1 MDIQALLKALEC
13 CEKAATIKYE
23 PVGRSQ
29 SGPFIISTVLTSDLG
44 VYETAILDKIGA
56 NPVERYDTREQAEK
70 GHAYW
75 MATAA
80 TLTEITKL
88 GHPFINPESHPY
100 HLIA

>member
-1 MDIQALLKALEC
+1 MDIQALFKALEC
-13 CEKAATIKYE
+13 WEKAATIKYE
-23 PVGRSQ
+23 PVGHSD
-29 SGPFIISTVLTSDLG
+29 SGPFTVSTVLTSDLG
-44 VYETAILDKIGA
+44 VYETAILDKESA
-56 NPVERYDTREQAEK
+56 HPVERYDTREQAEK

-88 GHPFINPESHPY
+88 GHPFMNPESHPY